1 MIRKRIAALLLAAL
15 LLPGAALAT
24 EAEEEISFSEE
35 DYIELEH
42 IDEEDPAGLEQV
54 SLEEVSA
61 GPVPE
66 VISPDNPQSQ
76 YTPNFGSP
84 YYGTDPEMNYWTL
97 PMDITDEAA
106 VWEMLM
112 QPITVVDTGKSGSE
126 RAQLT
131 IYAEPDE
138 NSRGVGVVTCVSQGV
153 HVLETLPDGWS
164 LIECYSSSFHNS
176 DVKAWNMLV
185 HGYIQT
191 KYLKTKK
198 PNTAYAIV
206 IDKLT
211 QRLYLF
217 RNGALYTTLL
227 VSTGLS
233 NPSQP
238 YNETR
243 SGEFLM
249 QVPAVGG
256 FRDGSMIVSMAIRF
270 NSGDLLH
277 EVPHTHSKYGD
288 NYSAYEP
295 KLGSRASHG
304 CIRVQRTKT
313 PEGVNME
320 WIWNNR
326 KNNIKLVIWEDWQ
339 GRQISY
345 PPEDK
350 ALYYNPKGGEMYHN
364 SPTCYS
370 AVGRTFTPFTY
381 GELDEAP
388 FASLTRCNYCNPPLR
403 KAEID
408 EINALHAPG
417 GDHDPILTE
426 ARRQQELAQ

>member
-1 MIRKRIAALLLAAL
+1 MTRMIRTRIAALLLAAL
-15 LLPGAALAT
+15 LLPCAGLAT
-24 EAEEEISFSEE
+24 EAEEEVSFSEE

-42 IDEEDPAGLEQV
+42 IDEEDPAGP
-54 SLEEVSA
+54 EELPA

-66 VISPDNPQSQ
+66 VVGEDNPQSQ

-84 YYGTDPEMNYWTL
+84 YYGMDPEMNYWTL

-112 QPITVVDTGKSGSE
+112 QPMTVVDTGKSGSE
-126 RAQLT
+126 KTQLT

-138 NSRGVGVVTCVSQGV
+138 DSAGVGVVTCVSQGV
-153 HVLETLPDGWS
+153 HVLQTLEGGWS

-176 DVKAWNMLV
+176 KVKAWNMLV
-185 HGYIQT
+185 QGYIQT
-191 KYLKTKK
+191 KYLKKAS
-198 PNTAYAIV
+198 PNRSYAIV

-217 RNGALYTTLL
+217 KEGRLYATLL

-249 QVPAVGG
+249 QLPAVGG
-256 FRDGSMIVSMAIRF
+256 FKDGSMVVSMAIRF

-277 EVPHTHSKYGD
+277 EVPHTESKYGK
-288 NYSAYEP
+288 NYSTFEP
-295 KLGSRASHG
+295 KLGTRASHG
-304 CIRVQRTKT
+304 CIRVQRNKT
-313 PEGVNME
+313 PEGVNMQ

-326 KNNIKLVIWEDWQ
+326 KDDVKLVIWEDWQ
-339 GRQISY
+339 GRQIPY
-345 PPEDK
+345 PAEDTP
-350 ALYYNPKGGEMYHN
+350 LYYNPKGGEMYH
-364 SPTCYS
+364 SSATCYS

-388 FASLTRCNYCNPPLR
+388 FASLTRCDFCNPPLR
-403 KAEID
+403 RAEID

-426 ARRQQELAQ
+426 ARRQQQLEQ